1 MLLWCPVFLYGD
13 VIILCS
19 LPGAALLSE
28 EALHQFSPSAAAA
41 SKLLKSGMTLTQVY
55 NEYVKVTDKLMSEE
69 EENKRLRQCLESIME
84 V

>member
-1 MLLWCPVFLYGD
+1 MFSY
-13 VIILCS
+13 ILTP
-19 LPGAALLSE
+19 LIPGAALLSE

-55 NEYVKVTDKLMSEE
+55 NEYVKVTDKLISEE